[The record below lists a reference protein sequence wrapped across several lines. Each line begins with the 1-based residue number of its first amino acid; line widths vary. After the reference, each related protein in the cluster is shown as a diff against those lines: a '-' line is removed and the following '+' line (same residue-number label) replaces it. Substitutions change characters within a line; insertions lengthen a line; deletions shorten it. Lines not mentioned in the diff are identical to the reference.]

1 MINLQVSL
9 LVLCAGFV
17 SLRSPLSRKVLS
29 LCAFFSWICFCHS
42 SAAHMT
48 WGHPL
53 TIVSFLHLF
62 SIPSKPPIVQLV
74 WAVLTLGLIFALA
87 MTAFRDPGIL
97 PRYETPP
104 SQNENAWRW
113 SDRALSYRP
122 RGAFYDS
129 DTAVIVEGFDH
140 TWVRFLSACV
150 FSSSWSSSDLVV
162 FVLVTNCPRLQTSK
176 HAKL

>member
-1 MINLQVSL
+1 
-9 LVLCAGFV
+9 
-17 SLRSPLSRKVLS
+17 
-29 LCAFFSWICFCHS
+29 
-42 SAAHMT
+42 MT

-104 SQNENAWRW
+104 SQNESAWRW

-140 TWVRFLSACV
+140 T
-150 FSSSWSSSDLVV
+150 
-162 FVLVTNCPRLQTSK
+162 
-176 HAKL
+176 